1 MSWLLERGCMSV
13 FRVLKDVMLRREA
26 KSIRM
31 IVESDEI
38 YVIAGLKGRN
48 NSVRI
53 RRLGRKPTHQKTLR
67 RKEFSTR
74 F

>member
-1 MSWLLERGCMSV
+1 MSV

-53 RRLGRKPTHQKTLR
+53 RRLGRKPTYQKTLR
-67 RKEFSTR
+67 RRECSVR